1 MITNLRDLGET
12 VNILSGQSLMQE
24 GKLFR
29 GGSINELFD
38 ESELP
43 PIASIINLRTGKD
56 KRFPRLQQLHIPAAD
71 SVENY
76 ATSDHKVRY
85 WLNQVLT
92 ALVYQSSFP
101 TLIHCTAGKDR
112 TGVVA
117 ALILASIGIPRS
129 IIVQEY
135 SLSDGTQ
142 GTSYIMM
149 ALEGIK
155 DPQHYLYDQE
165 IIVRLKQE
173 LCCS

>member
-29 GGSINELFD
+29 GGSINDLFD

-43 PIASIINLRTGKD
+43 PVSSVINLRTGKD
-56 KRFPRLQQLHIPAAD
+56 KLFPGLQQLHIPATD
-71 SVENY
+71 SIENY
-76 ATSDHKVRY
+76 LTSDHKVRH

-92 ALVYQSSFP
+92 ALAYQSSFP

-117 ALILASIGIPRS
+117 ALILAGIGIPHN
-129 IIVQEY
+129 IIIQEY
-135 SLSDGTQ
+135 SLSDGIQ
-142 GTSYIMM
+142 GSSHIMM

-155 DPQHYLYDQE
+155 EPKHYLYDQK
-165 IIVRLKQE
+165 IIARLKQE
-173 LCCS
+173 LCC